1 MKCIICKK
9 DNQEEDFN
17 EEHVFPESIGGKYK
31 IHTVCKEC
39 NSHFGKTIDNKFINS
54 GVIRALNHKLK
65 IENKNGKVVPYFK
78 DTVVNPKNNSIRL
91 KTFFDNKG
99 NLKDTEFETTVRDTI
114 VRFDESKSLNTILS
128 ELNIMYKNDKFPFP
142 KEIEN
147 KEDKKRYFLKF
158 IEDFKEKFER
168 NEFSSSKDSIEQ
180 NSITSGDEII
190 LESLKISYELT
201 HEILGEGYFND
212 SLCEVFRKYLVNG
225 KLGDDFEKKINFKGI
240 NESINYANN
249 FHYFALIKI
258 NNTLFS
264 RVILYDTFISIFIV
278 SENASKYN
286 LKRDLYEIFNESN
299 D

>member
-9 DNQEEDFN
+9 DKQKEDFN

-39 NSHFGKTIDNKFINS
+39 NSYFGKTIDNKFTNS
-54 GVIRALNHKLK
+54 GVIKALNHKLK

-78 DTVVNPKNNSIRL
+78 DTVVDPKNNSIRL
-91 KTFFDNKG
+91 KTLFDNKG
-99 NLKDTEFETTVRDTI
+99 NLKDTEFETTVHDNS
-114 VRFDESKSLNTILS
+114 VRVDETKSLNTLLS
-128 ELNIMYKNDKFPFP
+128 ELTILYKKGNFHFP

-147 KEDKKRYFLKF
+147 EEDKEKYFLKF
-158 IEDFKEKFER
+158 KEEKKEKFER
-168 NEFSSSKDSIEQ
+168 KEFTSSKDPINQDST
-180 NSITSGDEII
+180 TSGDEII

-212 SLCEVFRKYLVNG
+212 SLCEVFRKYLVKG
-225 KLGDDFEKKINFKGI
+225 KLDDDFEKKINFKGI
-240 NESINYANN
+240 KESIKNANN

-258 NNTLFS
+258 NNILFS
-264 RVILYDTFISIFIV
+264 SVILYNTFISIFIV
-278 SENASKYN
+278 SEDASKYN
-286 LKRDLYEIFNESN
+286 LKGRVYEIFNESN